1 MLWTWL
7 RATVF
12 LDWLLC
18 TGAGQE
24 RVHSGERGRTT
35 CPASSHPITL
45 GDPRL
50 GEVGASTNLALVSYQ
65 TYSFS
70 LCDEYTRVCGLISYS
85 FLFERFYNLK
95 TIKRGRHNSSPVFP
109 VLQVTRG
116 EGSPLPGLSHFR
128 GGQEPH
134 LT

>member
-7 RATVF
+7 SATVF
-12 LDWLLC
+12 LDRLLC
-18 TGAGQE
+18 AGAGQE

-35 CPASSHPITL
+35 CPASSHSITL

-50 GEVGASTNLALVSYQ
+50 GKVGASTNLALGSYE

-70 LCDEYTRVCGLISYS
+70 LCDEYMRVCGLISYS

-95 TIKRGRHNSSPVFP
+95 
-109 VLQVTRG
+109 Q
-116 EGSPLPGLSHFR
+116 
-128 GGQEPH
+128 
-134 LT
+134 